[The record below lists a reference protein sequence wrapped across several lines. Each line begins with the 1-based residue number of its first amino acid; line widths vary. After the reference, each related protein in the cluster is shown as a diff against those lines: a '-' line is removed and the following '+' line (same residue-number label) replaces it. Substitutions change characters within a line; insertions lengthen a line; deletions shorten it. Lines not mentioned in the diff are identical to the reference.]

1 MTTRTRRPSGKAA
14 DEKADKPAEQAA
26 EQAPAQ
32 PAEKADEQPATT
44 KKADA
49 GDEDTVGS
57 RDIDDVDGPTIG
69 QLAQAQTTEQGE
81 PQPAEVDRGLVNPE
95 TGVSPAFGEDGV
107 VHVDGEGDH
116 FGEPSDIGVDKSGEH
131 RHGAA
136 PAAHGDHPG
145 NGQPQLGDRSGGPNT
160 GGREDRMAAGDG
172 TAVLGVGGTAPA
184 PAFEGPTYPATTLT
198 RESSKAAPVEPADVR
213 RATEPAQ
220 GYVQSST
227 DPIAAAAAIG
237 SMTGEEGT
245 GLVLSATGEPV
256 KPSEVFEVPD
266 EPNLAR
272 GFRRAKAR
280 VSEVY
285 NVRRVKTPS
294 RRLLFVEGQLVP
306 VTVVEDL
313 IAQLG

>member
-32 PAEKADEQPATT
+32 PAEQADE
-44 KKADA
+44 KDA
-49 GDEDTVGS
+49 GDGDGGDTVGS
-57 RDIDDVDGPTIG
+57 RDINAPAGPTTA
-69 QLAQAQTTEQGE
+69 QLTQVQTTAQGE

-145 NGQPQLGDRSGGPNT
+145 NGQPQLGDRSGSPNT

-245 GLVLSATGEPV
+245 GLVLSATGESV
-256 KPSEVFEVPD
+256 KPSQVFEVPD
-266 EPNLAR
+266 EPGLAR
-272 GFRRAKAR
+272 GFRRANAR